1 MRSRLS
7 TYFGG
12 LRGGRAGE
20 AAWVGVSKGVSMC
33 LSLFIAMALS
43 RLMTP
48 DDYGTY
54 LQLLYVYGTLLVV
67 FSLGLPGCYSYFLA
81 RVKSAGEGRG
91 VVTKLTRL
99 CVGMGGVFAL
109 SLFLLSD
116 QLASLL
122 GNAAL
127 GPGLRVF
134 SVVPLAM
141 MPAVG
146 VEGIMV
152 TCRRSRQLACY
163 VCLSRLATLLCVV
176 VTAWASGGDTGCVT
190 VAFVAASV
198 VSGAV
203 GLWLSYSPFRGVT
216 AVAGGLSYG
225 EVMRFAMPVFYA
237 GIYSFI
243 ISSSSQFF
251 VSRYFGAGDF
261 AVFSNGFREMPL
273 AVIVTSA
280 VGSVLLPELSRL
292 ALTDRDECIGVWCR
306 SVYKSASVVWPV
318 AVFCIVYAPE
328 IMVTLFGESYRCG
341 SVLFRLASLICL
353 VWIVPFFP
361 LMTALELSRNFAK
374 VHLMT
379 AILLVALDC
388 LAVSFFPSLTMI
400 AAIAVTTRLGGI
412 LLLFRSVSRHTEAAL
427 WRRLPLRDLARLL
440 VASGTSCVA
449 GKGLIAITGITDA
462 PTALVAALALAVMM
476 YMVVGR
482 WLGLEF
488 RPLRGGEVP
497 DNKIV

>member
-152 TCRRSRQLACY
+152 T
-163 VCLSRLATLLCVV
+163 
-176 VTAWASGGDTGCVT
+176 
-190 VAFVAASV
+190 
-198 VSGAV
+198 
-203 GLWLSYSPFRGVT
+203 
-216 AVAGGLSYG
+216 
-225 EVMRFAMPVFYA
+225 
-237 GIYSFI
+237 
-243 ISSSSQFF
+243 
-251 VSRYFGAGDF
+251 
-261 AVFSNGFREMPL
+261 
-273 AVIVTSA
+273 
-280 VGSVLLPELSRL
+280 
-292 ALTDRDECIGVWCR
+292 
-306 SVYKSASVVWPV
+306 
-318 AVFCIVYAPE
+318 
-328 IMVTLFGESYRCG
+328 
-341 SVLFRLASLICL
+341 
-353 VWIVPFFP
+353 
-361 LMTALELSRNFAK
+361 
-374 VHLMT
+374 
-379 AILLVALDC
+379 
-388 LAVSFFPSLTMI
+388 
-400 AAIAVTTRLGGI
+400 
-412 LLLFRSVSRHTEAAL
+412 
-427 WRRLPLRDLARLL
+427 
-440 VASGTSCVA
+440 
-449 GKGLIAITGITDA
+449 
-462 PTALVAALALAVMM
+462 
-476 YMVVGR
+476 
-482 WLGLEF
+482 
-488 RPLRGGEVP
+488 
-497 DNKIV
+497 

>member
-43 RLMTP
+43 RLMAP

-81 RVKSAGEGRG
+81 TVKSAGEGRG

-127 GPGLRVF
+127 GSGLRVF

-163 VCLSRLATLLCVV
+163 VCLSRLVTLLCVV

-198 VSGAV
+198 VSGGV

-225 EVMRFAMPVFYA
+225 DVMRFALPVFYA

-273 AVIVTSA
+273 AVIVMSA

-292 ALTDRDECIGVWCR
+292 AVTSRVECVGVWCR
-306 SVYKSASVVWPV
+306 AVYKSASVVWPV
-318 AVFCIVYAPE
+318 AVFCIVFAPE
-328 IMVTLFGESYRCG
+328 IMATLFGEGYRCG
-341 SVLFRLASLICL
+341 ATLFRLASMICFVL
-353 VWIVPFFP
+353 VVPFFP
-361 LMTALELSRNFAK
+361 LMAALGRSRDFARAHLLTAVSIVVLDCLSVRVFPS
-374 VHLMT
+374 MT
-379 AILLVALDC
+379 VIAAVSVAARMTCLVALLLTVSRVTGVGVSRLLPLPDMMRV
-388 LAVSFFPSLTMI
+388 LAVSGVACGSAVGVTSLTGI
-400 AAIAVTTRLGGI
+400 DGAPLTLAVAVG
-412 LLLFRSVSRHTEAAL
+412 
-427 WRRLPLRDLARLL
+427 
-440 VASGTSCVA
+440 
-449 GKGLIAITGITDA
+449 
-462 PTALVAALALAVMM
+462 VAASVYVAVAC
-476 YMVVGR
+476 R
-482 WLGLEF
+482 SGLTLW
-488 RPLRGGEVP
+488 PLLRGNLSG
-497 DNKIV
+497 N

>member
-1 MRSRLS
+1 MLCVPEPS
-7 TYFGG
+7 GDAVV
-12 LRGGRAGE
+12 RGSDG
-20 AAWVGVSKGVSMC
+20 VGV
-33 LSLFIAMALS
+33 
-43 RLMTP
+43 
-48 DDYGTY
+48 
-54 LQLLYVYGTLLVV
+54 
-67 FSLGLPGCYSYFLA
+67 
-81 RVKSAGEGRG
+81 
-91 VVTKLTRL
+91 
-99 CVGMGGVFAL
+99 
-109 SLFLLSD
+109 
-116 QLASLL
+116 
-122 GNAAL
+122 
-127 GPGLRVF
+127 
-134 SVVPLAM
+134 
-141 MPAVG
+141 
-146 VEGIMV
+146 
-152 TCRRSRQLACY
+152 
-163 VCLSRLATLLCVV
+163 
-176 VTAWASGGDTGCVT
+176 GGDTGCVT

-341 SVLFRLASLICL
+341 SVLFHAGVADMSGVDSPFLSAYDSPRIIAQFCQSAFDDGHSACGVGLFGSE
-353 VWIVPFFP
+353 FFP
-361 LMTALELSRNFAK
+361 FVDDDSSDSGDDASGRYFAAVPLCEPPYGGGSVAPASATGSGALACG
-374 VHLMT
+374 V
-379 AILLVALDC
+379 
-388 LAVSFFPSLTMI
+388 
-400 AAIAVTTRLGGI
+400 
-412 LLLFRSVSRHTEAAL
+412 
-427 WRRLPLRDLARLL
+427 
-440 VASGTSCVA
+440 GTSCVA

-462 PTALVAALALAVMM
+462 PTALVAALAVAVMM